1 MKNAGSTKE
10 CVQQHFR
17 DGGRTDTI
25 ERAHARPKTRRRERE
40 RERAREREREREGT
54 ETEREREGPYRKA
67 YDHLVALQV
76 LLSPGPPM
84 WPMWLS
90 RTANPRK
97 VRTRYA
103 QASRKVGCQLWLGA
117 PFL

>member
-1 MKNAGSTKE
+1 
-10 CVQQHFR
+10 VQQHLR

-25 ERAHARPKTRRRERE
+25 ERAHARPKTRRRER
-40 RERAREREREREGT
+40 AREREKEQKQ
-54 ETEREREGPYRKA
+54 REREGPYRKA

-97 VRTRYA
+97 VRARYA
-103 QASRKVGCQLWLGA
+103 QTSRKVGCKLWLGA

>member
-1 MKNAGSTKE
+1 MQDQRQEG
-10 CVQQHFR
+10 
-17 DGGRTDTI
+17 
-25 ERAHARPKTRRRERE
+25 ERE
-40 RERAREREREREGT
+40 RESEREREREKEQKQR
-54 ETEREREGPYRKA
+54 ETEGPYRKA

-97 VRTRYA
+97 VRARYA

>member
-1 MKNAGSTKE
+1 MEAGQTRQREGPCKTK
-10 CVQQHFR
+10 
-17 DGGRTDTI
+17 DKK
-25 ERAHARPKTRRRERE
+25 ERERERE
-40 RERAREREREREGT
+40 RERARARQREREREKEQT
-54 ETEREREGPYRKA
+54 QREREGPYRKA

-97 VRTRYA
+97 VRARYA
-103 QASRKVGCQLWLGA
+103 QASRKVGCKLWLGA

>member
-1 MKNAGSTKE
+1 MQDQRQEG
-10 CVQQHFR
+10 
-17 DGGRTDTI
+17 
-25 ERAHARPKTRRRERE
+25 ERESERE
-40 RERAREREREREGT
+40 RERRNRN
-54 ETEREREGPYRKA
+54 REREGPYRKA

-97 VRTRYA
+97 VRARYA
-103 QASRKVGCQLWLGA
+103 QASRKVWCQLWLGA
-117 PFL
+117 PCF